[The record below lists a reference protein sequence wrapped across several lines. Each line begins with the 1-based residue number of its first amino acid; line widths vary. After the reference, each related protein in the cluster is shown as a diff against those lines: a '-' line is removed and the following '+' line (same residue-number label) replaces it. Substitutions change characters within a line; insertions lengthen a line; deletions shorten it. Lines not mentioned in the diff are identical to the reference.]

1 MPFMYTSATA
11 DLGILEGRL
20 TAARAAALDE
30 LLPANIP
37 TDLTDLYIDTQ
48 VIVNQRLTAA
58 RAAALDELL
67 AANIPTDLTNIEADT
82 AGLAGAAMRGTDAGL
97 LAANYLGHQMT
108 HYAYGGNLAQ
118 NTSFIPPSGTVVTLA
133 HIAFTVI
140 AANDWFFWI
149 GATGNVVVDAFNQDE
164 GDLQRGI
171 NAWMVCDGTDGFR
184 NNTAGAQDI
193 LLRGVTLA

>member
-1 MPFMYTSATA
+1 MPFAYTSATA

-30 LLPANIP
+30 LLAANLPADIAA
-37 TDLTDLYIDTQ
+37 IDT
-48 VIVNQRLTAA
+48 
-58 RAAALDELL
+58 
-67 AANIPTDLTNIEADT
+67 
-82 AGLAGAAMRGTDAGL
+82 AAMRGTDGVDVAAMRGTDVAL
-97 LAANYLGHQMT
+97 LAASYLGHQMT

-133 HIAFTVI
+133 HIDFNVI
-140 AANDWFFWI
+140 AENDWIFWI
-149 GATGNVVVDAFNQDE
+149 GAVANQVVDSFVQDE
-164 GDLQRGI
+164 GMNKRAM